1 MYMTKSAMAWIFI
14 VKMGGL
20 QWELRMKASKL
31 STLSSPSY
39 SSSGE
44 GDGELLSESSSG
56 EGEDSGAKSF
66 CEGGLL
72 YE

>member
-1 MYMTKSAMAWIFI
+1 MEA
-14 VKMGGL
+14 V
-20 QWELRMKASKL
+20 
-31 STLSSPSY
+31 STSSWGSSSFSSSY

-44 GDGELLSESSSG
+44 GDGELLYERCSG